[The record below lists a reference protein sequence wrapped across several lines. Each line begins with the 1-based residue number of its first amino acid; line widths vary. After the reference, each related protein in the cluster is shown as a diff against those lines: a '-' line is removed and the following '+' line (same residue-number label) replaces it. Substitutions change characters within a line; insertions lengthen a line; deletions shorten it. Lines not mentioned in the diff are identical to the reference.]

1 MLIIKTVATALRQ
14 ILISTLQPTKCT
26 EITNVKYQNQPI
38 LTFYRKVDYEKETN
52 TLNFETGTKLSYVN
66 NDYTIVLQDRDAQGN
81 YILNTNR
88 SNHLV
93 YKESILSGYGY
104 QFYQR
109 QI

>member
-1 MLIIKTVATALRQ
+1 MKKA
-14 ILISTLQPTKCT
+14 
-26 EITNVKYQNQPI
+26 
-38 LTFYRKVDYEKETN
+38 TN

-93 YKESILSGYGY
+93 YKESILSGYGLPILPKANLIFKRLTRAEY
-104 QFYQR
+104 INYNATSLTSNNTNKDNYLSLFHHSALIQT
-109 QI
+109 

>member
-1 MLIIKTVATALRQ
+1 MKKKA
-14 ILISTLQPTKCT
+14 
-26 EITNVKYQNQPI
+26 
-38 LTFYRKVDYEKETN
+38 TN

-93 YKESILSGYGY
+93 YKDRFYLIRLPILPKANLIFKQAYALNTSI
-104 QFYQR
+104 
-109 QI
+109 ITPHH